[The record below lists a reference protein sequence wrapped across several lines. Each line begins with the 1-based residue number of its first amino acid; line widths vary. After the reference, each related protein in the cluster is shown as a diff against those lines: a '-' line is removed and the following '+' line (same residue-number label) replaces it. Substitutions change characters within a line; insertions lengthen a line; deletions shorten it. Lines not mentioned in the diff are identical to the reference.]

1 MGLILDTSY
10 LIDAERRG
18 LRVREML
25 AEVLRGGSQAIA
37 VSAISLTELAHGAT
51 RAKSERGARIREGFL
66 ADVRT
71 PVPVIPIVQEIAVAA
86 GRLDGLLKKGGVT
99 IGVSDALIAATAL
112 ELSYSLVTLNEKH
125 FRVVPG
131 LDVMEL

>member
-18 LRVREML
+18 LRVKEML
-25 AEVLRGGSQAIA
+25 VEVLRGGSQAIA

-66 ADVRT
+66 TDVRT
-71 PVPVIPIVQEIAVAA
+71 AVPVIPVGQEIAVRA

-99 IGVSDALIAATAL
+99 IGVSDAVIAATAL
-112 ELSYSLVTLNEKH
+112 ELRYGVVTLNGKH

-131 LDVMEL
+131 LDVVEL